1 MSATVIANLKAY
13 LSDTQLKIWI
23 QEFVTGA
30 RKLEEDEVSIIICP
44 PATHLLFFREY
55 LDENNLSFISLGA
68 QDIAIH
74 EPGAYTGEITGAV
87 VQEVAD
93 YVLLGHSERR
103 HYFSETPE
111 VIQKKITIA
120 ETYGLLPI
128 VLTEKYEKY
137 FGGIFAIGYEPKSAI
152 GSGHSQPAP
161 EAYAAMKDI
170 AKNHP
175 DAMTIYGGSVDE
187 ENIKAYLAHFNGV
200 LVGTAC
206 VDPHEFLSVAKASF

>member
-1 MSATVIANLKAY
+1 MAGVH
-13 LSDTQLKIWI
+13 
-23 QEFVTGA
+23 
-30 RKLEEDEVSIIICP
+30 KLEENDVSIIICP

-93 YVLLGHSERR
+93 YVLLGHSECRK
-103 HYFSETPE
+103 YQNETPD
-111 VIQKKITIA
+111 VIQQKIHVA
-120 ETYGLLPI
+120 EKYGLLPI
-128 VLTEKYEKY
+128 VLMEKYEKY
-137 FGGIFAIGYEPKSAI
+137 FGGIFAIGYEPKGAI
-152 GSGHSQPAP
+152 GSGYPQPVS
-161 EAYAAMKDI
+161 EANTAMKDI
-170 AKNHP
+170 VKNYP

-206 VDPHEFLSVAKASF
+206 VDPHEFLSVAKASL